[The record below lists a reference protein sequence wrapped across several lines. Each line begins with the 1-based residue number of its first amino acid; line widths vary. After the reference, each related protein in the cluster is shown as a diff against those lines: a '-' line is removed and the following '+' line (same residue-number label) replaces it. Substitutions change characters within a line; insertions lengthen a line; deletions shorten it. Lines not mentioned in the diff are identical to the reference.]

1 MSEWEWESG
10 EGGVGYN
17 GFELASLILM
27 HTMPMLQITTV
38 WLLVVIN
45 LQVDWSQVR
54 EAVDKYH
61 L

>member
-1 MSEWEWESG
+1 
-10 EGGVGYN
+10 
-17 GFELASLILM
+17 M